1 LARSCLEIWQTPL
14 AKRQATDA
22 VQDRAWEASMS
33 EQGGNKKSDPSREG
47 YDWPSIALFFI
58 FLGAFIY
65 AFLQR

>member
-1 LARSCLEIWQTPL
+1 MPWGRARG
-14 AKRQATDA
+14 
-22 VQDRAWEASMS
+22 AWMS
-33 EQGGNKKSDPSREG
+33 EQGENKKRDPSREG

>member
-1 LARSCLEIWQTPL
+1 MANAA
-14 AKRQATDA
+14 AKGYGVGRGQ
-22 VQDRAWEASMS
+22 RLGASMS
-33 EQGGNKKSDPSREG
+33 EQNENEKPDSSREG